1 MSRDIAT
8 VIANT
13 LDDEVMEPFFAVDLE
28 FDSGTLRFWTGVGTK
43 SINGED
49 YIGAGAFLGI
59 SEIQETAEIAA
70 AGATLALSGIPAEL
84 LSLALTEPYQNRRCI
99 IYFGV
104 IAQGPV
110 ALLTEDDDAILTEAD
125 DLILLDKPPSADM
138 AILFIGTMDR
148 MDIEEGAETS
158 TIRLAVEN
166 RLLDL
171 ERARVRRYTNN
182 DQQSR
187 FPGDRGLE
195 FVETIQDR
203 DLFWGRKPD

>member
-8 VIANT
+8 VIANA

-28 FDSGTLRFWTGVGTK
+28 FDSGTLRFWSGVGTK

-49 YIGAGAFLGI
+49 YIGAGTLLGI
-59 SEIQETAEIAA
+59 SEIEETAEIAA
-70 AGATLALSGIPAEL
+70 AGATLTLSGIPAEL
-84 LSLALTEPYQNRRCI
+84 LSLALSEPYQNRRCI
-99 IYFGV
+99 IYFG
-104 IAQGPV
+104 IAGS
-110 ALLTEDDDAILTEAD
+110 E
-125 DLILLDKPPSADM
+125 ADM

-148 MDIEEGAETS
+148 MDIEEGSETS

-187 FPGDRGLE
+187 FSGDRGLE

-203 DLFWGRKPD
+203 ELFWGRKPA

>member
-8 VIANT
+8 VIANA
-13 LDDEVMEPFFAVDLE
+13 LGDEVIEPFFALDLE

-49 YIGAGAFLGI
+49 YIGAGTFLNLSDI
-59 SEIQETAEIAA
+59 EETAEIAA
-70 AGATLALSGIPAEL
+70 AGVTISLSGIPAEL
-84 LSLALTEPYQNRRCI
+84 LSLALSEPYQNRRCI
-99 IYFGV
+99 VYFGL
-104 IAQGPV
+104 AGS
-110 ALLTEDDDAILTEAD
+110 E
-125 DLILLDKPPSADM
+125 ADM
-138 AILFIGTMDR
+138 AVIFIGTMDR

-158 TIRLAVEN
+158 VIQLSVEN

-171 ERARVRRYTNN
+171 ERARVRRYTSN

-187 FPGDRGLE
+187 FPGDRGFD

-203 DLFWGRKPD
+203 DLFWGRKPA